1 MGAANYLIRHYLV
14 HLGASFVTF
23 WHSKCWLRTLKYA
36 SHLMEIIMSRLTIK
50 SLISLSLLV
59 FSASV
64 FGQVHKTDQIE
75 VELVSETTNVVPGE
89 TLWLAIR
96 LNPIDHWH
104 TYWKFGGDSGQ
115 ATEASRWDLPE
126 GTTVGDIVWPT
137 PEWTPFLGS
146 DLVTFTYEREVLLPI
161 PVEIPADYTGSTFN
175 ISTQI
180 DWQVCEEICIPGNA
194 AFSLALP
201 VGSVAEID
209 SALVADFADTRAMT
223 PVPLGAHNLSAN
235 FNALGGNI
243 NVMVEATDG
252 LFDNA
257 DEAWF
262 FPTQRRVMKYAPM
275 RDVMLDGNRIQIST
289 EQHRRFPQ
297 ELAQLEGLLSIIDD
311 DGNWTAY
318 DILPQRSS
326 VAWDH
331 SIEVEMIAETT
342 NIVPGETTTVGIR
355 LDPADHWHTYWRM
368 GGDSGE
374 PTSVN
379 DWVAPEG
386 TVIGDI
392 QWPAPHWLPFYD
404 TDLVNFGY
412 EAEVLLPIEITLP
425 SDFEGDT
432 VELSTLAFWNVC
444 DQICIPGEQRL
455 SVTLPVGEVAELD
468 AGNQQAFADARAELP
483 ETEHSINSIIAIAGD
498 RVSLGFETPDSIFA
512 NYTDAHFFPEQRRV
526 IKPGPRRDVSIQSN
540 LLQITHQQ
548 PRRMLENPE
557 LFGVLV
563 LEDDA
568 GNRAAFEFKDPAADA
583 SSTTIMPFAAANN
596 GTGGGGDGSTTG
608 LLGYMLFAMLGGLIL
623 NLMPC
628 VFPVLSLKA
637 MSFAN
642 SAGESRSHI
651 RKDGLVYTAGVVLA
665 FVALASVLIALR
677 AGGERI
683 GWGFQLQQP
692 WFLAFIVYLFFM
704 MALSMSGVFE
714 IGTSMM
720 GAGGDLA
727 QSKGYK
733 GSFFTGVFATI
744 VATPCTAP
752 FMGPALGFALSQPW
766 LSAMLVFVSL
776 GVGMALPILVLSFVP
791 AFANMMPRP
800 GAWMVTFKE
809 LMAFPLYAAAI
820 YFLFAL
826 GMQVGVI
833 GMSVVLIACVI
844 MAFGAWLYQKRF
856 TVGPVWRIANGGIA
870 MACFVFAIYVMQ
882 SSYMQPVA
890 AGPISIDADGQV
902 AGENYEV
909 FSAQRLSEL
918 QAQGKPVFINM
929 TAAWCITC
937 LANEQTTLSTDTV
950 KQSLSDN
957 NITYLKGDWTNED
970 PEITE
975 MLEHFNRPSVP
986 LYVLY
991 SGDPNVEPV
1000 ILPQIL
1006 TPGIVSGA
1014 FGSI

>member
-1 MGAANYLIRHYLV
+1 MGI
-14 HLGASFVTF
+14 T
-23 WHSKCWLRTLKYA
+23 
-36 SHLMEIIMSRLTIK
+36 MSGSIFK
-50 SLISLSLLV
+50 SLISIGLLALSLNGY
-59 FSASV
+59 
-64 FGQVHKTDQIE
+64 GQVHQTDQIE
-75 VELVSETTNVVPGE
+75 VELISETRNVVPGE

-96 LNPIDHWH
+96 LDPIDHWH
-104 TYWKFGGDSGQ
+104 TYWKFGGDSGV
-115 ATEASRWDLPE
+115 ATEASEWQLPP
-126 GTTVGDIVWPT
+126 GAVAGDIVWPI

-146 DLVTFTYEREVLLPI
+146 ELVTFTYEREVLLPI
-161 PVEIPADYTGSTFN
+161 PVQVPSDFSGSTFDL
-175 ISTQI
+175 STKI
-180 DWQVCEEICIPGNA
+180 DWQVCEEICIPGDA
-194 AFSLALP
+194 TFSLSLP
-201 VGSVAEID
+201 VGSELETD
-209 SALVADFADTRAMT
+209 TKWVADFADTRALT
-223 PVPLGAHNLSAN
+223 PLPLNSHNVAAS
-235 FNALGGNI
+235 FNALGGNV
-243 NVMVEATDG
+243 NVMVETNEN
-252 LFDNA
+252 LFDDA

-262 FPTQRRVMKYAPM
+262 FPTQRRLMKYAPM
-275 RDVMLDGNRIQIST
+275 RDVMFDGNRIQIST

-297 ELAQLEGLLSIIDD
+297 DIEQIEGLLSIIDE

-318 DILPQRSS
+318 DIQPQRTS

-355 LDPADHWHTYWRM
+355 LDPAEHWHTYWRM

-379 DWVAPEG
+379 EWTAPEG
-386 TVIGDI
+386 TTIGEI

-412 EAEVLLPIEITLP
+412 ETEVLLPIDITLP
-425 SDFEGDT
+425 SDFEGDS

-444 DQICIPGEQRL
+444 DQVCIPGEQRL
-455 SVTLPVGEVAELD
+455 SVTLPVGDVAELD
-468 AGNQQAFADARAELP
+468 ASNSQIFASARAQLP
-483 ETEHSINSIIAIAGD
+483 ETDHGINSIIAIAGE
-498 RVSLGFETPDSIFA
+498 RVSLGFESADAVFA
-512 NYTDAHFFPEQRRV
+512 DYSEAYFFPEQRRV
-526 IKPGPRRDVSIQSN
+526 IKPGPLRDVSIQPN

-563 LEDDA
+563 LEDEQ
-568 GNRAAFEFKDPAADA
+568 GNRKSFEFENPAADA
-583 SSTTIMPFAAANN
+583 SSTTIMPLAAAGNN
-596 GTGGGGDGSTTG
+596 GGDSGGSSTTG

-651 RKDGLVYTAGVVLA
+651 RMDGLVYTAGVVLA

-720 GAGGDLA
+720 GAGGDLT
-727 QSKGYK
+727 QRKGFQ
-733 GSFFTGVFATI
+733 GSFFTGVFATV

-752 FMGPALGFALSQPW
+752 FMGPALGFALAQPW
-766 LSAMLVFVSL
+766 IVAMLVFVSL

-833 GMSVVLIACVI
+833 GMSVVLVACVT
-844 MAFGAWLYQKRF
+844 MAFGVWLYQKRF
-856 TVGPVWRIANGGIA
+856 TVGPVWRVTNAGIA
-870 MACFVFAIYVMQ
+870 MACFVFAIYIMQ
-882 SSYMQPVA
+882 SSYLEPVA
-890 AGPISIDADGQV
+890 AANVASVDADGQPI
-902 AGENYEV
+902 AQDYEV

-918 QAQGKPVFINM
+918 QAEGKPVFINM

-937 LANEQTTLSTDTV
+937 LANEQTTLSTERV
-950 KQSLSDN
+950 KESLSDN

-975 MLEHFNRPSVP
+975 MLERFDRPSVP

-991 SGDPNVEPV
+991 SGDPSVEPV

-1006 TPGIVSGA
+1006 TPSMVADA
-1014 FGSI
+1014 FSSI

>member
-1 MGAANYLIRHYLV
+1 M
-14 HLGASFVTF
+14 
-23 WHSKCWLRTLKYA
+23 
-36 SHLMEIIMSRLTIK
+36 
-50 SLISLSLLV
+50 
-59 FSASV
+59 
-64 FGQVHKTDQIE
+64 
-75 VELVSETTNVVPGE
+75 
-89 TLWLAIR
+89 
-96 LNPIDHWH
+96 
-104 TYWKFGGDSGQ
+104 
-115 ATEASRWDLPE
+115 
-126 GTTVGDIVWPT
+126 
-137 PEWTPFLGS
+137 
-146 DLVTFTYEREVLLPI
+146 
-161 PVEIPADYTGSTFN
+161 
-175 ISTQI
+175 
-180 DWQVCEEICIPGNA
+180 
-194 AFSLALP
+194 
-201 VGSVAEID
+201 
-209 SALVADFADTRAMT
+209 
-223 PVPLGAHNLSAN
+223 
-235 FNALGGNI
+235 
-243 NVMVEATDG
+243 
-252 LFDNA
+252 
-257 DEAWF
+257 
-262 FPTQRRVMKYAPM
+262 
-275 RDVMLDGNRIQIST
+275 
-289 EQHRRFPQ
+289 
-297 ELAQLEGLLSIIDD
+297 
-311 DGNWTAY
+311 
-318 DILPQRSS
+318 
-326 VAWDH
+326 
-331 SIEVEMIAETT
+331 
-342 NIVPGETTTVGIR
+342 
-355 LDPADHWHTYWRM
+355 
-368 GGDSGE
+368 
-374 PTSVN
+374 
-379 DWVAPEG
+379 
-386 TVIGDI
+386 
-392 QWPAPHWLPFYD
+392 
-404 TDLVNFGY
+404 
-412 EAEVLLPIEITLP
+412 
-425 SDFEGDT
+425 
-432 VELSTLAFWNVC
+432 AFWNVC

-483 ETEHSINSIIAIAGD
+483 ETDHSINSIIAIAGD
-498 RVSLGFETPDSIFA
+498 RVSLGFETSDLIFA

-526 IKPGPRRDVSIQSN
+526 IKPGPRRDVSIQPN

-563 LEDDA
+563 LEDEA
-568 GNRAAFEFKDPAADA
+568 GNRASFEFKDPAANA
-583 SSTTIMPFAAANN
+583 NSTTIMPLAAAIN
-596 GTGGGGDGSTTG
+596 GAGSGDGSGTTG

-714 IGTSMM
+714 IGTNMM

-856 TVGPVWRIANGGIA
+856 TVGPLWRIANSGIA
-870 MACFVFAIYVMQ
+870 MACFVFAIYIMQ

-890 AGPISIDADGQV
+890 AGPLSIDADGQV

-909 FSAQRLSEL
+909 FSAARLAEL

-950 KQSLSDN
+950 KESLSAN

-975 MLEHFNRPSVP
+975 MLEHFKRPSVP

-991 SGDPNVEPV
+991 SGDPNAEPV

-1006 TPGIVSGA
+1006 TPGIVSSA

>member
-1 MGAANYLIRHYLV
+1 MPRLI
-14 HLGASFVTF
+14 T
-23 WHSKCWLRTLKYA
+23 
-36 SHLMEIIMSRLTIK
+36 K

-59 FSASV
+59 FSASI

-96 LNPIDHWH
+96 LDPIDHWH

-115 ATEASRWDLPE
+115 ATEASNWELPE

-146 DLVTFTYEREVLLPI
+146 ELVTFTYEREVLLPI
-161 PVEIPADYTGSTFN
+161 PVVIPADYTGSTLN

-180 DWQVCEEICIPGNA
+180 DWQVCEEICIPGGA
-194 AFSLALP
+194 TFSLSLP

-209 SALVADFADTRAMT
+209 RALAADFADTRAMT
-223 PVPLGAHNLSAN
+223 PVPLGAHNLRAN
-235 FNALGGNI
+235 FNALGGNVNI
-243 NVMVEATDG
+243 MVEAADG

-275 RDVMLDGNRIQIST
+275 RDVMFDGNRIQIST

-379 DWVAPEG
+379 EWVAPEG

-468 AGNQQAFADARAELP
+468 AGNQQAFAAARAELP
-483 ETEHSINSIIAIAGD
+483 ETDHSINSIIAIAGD

-512 NYTDAHFFPEQRRV
+512 NYSEAYFFPEQRRV
-526 IKPGPRRDVSIQSN
+526 IKPGPRRDVSIQPN

-563 LEDDA
+563 LEDEA
-568 GNRAAFEFKDPAADA
+568 GNRASFEFKDPAADA
-583 SSTTIMPFAAANN
+583 SSTTIMPLAAANN
-596 GTGGGGDGSTTG
+596 GSGEGGDGSTTG

-642 SAGESRSHI
+642 SAGESRTHI
-651 RKDGLVYTAGVVLA
+651 RMDGLVYTAGVVLA

-766 LSAMLVFVSL
+766 LSAMLVFISL

-833 GMSVVLIACVI
+833 GMSVVLIACVT

-856 TVGPVWRIANGGIA
+856 TVGPMWRIANGGIA

-890 AGPISIDADGQV
+890 AGPLSIDEDGQV

-918 QAQGKPVFINM
+918 QAEGKPVFINM

-950 KQSLSDN
+950 KESLSDN

-1006 TPGIVSGA
+1006 TPGIVSSA